1 MAYDTGDIID
11 ERYKILGPIGKGG
24 HGTVYRAMDLEL
36 QSQVAIKFLHADIAR
51 EPGFATRMQRE
62 ARAMGQ
68 LSGTSAVQVF
78 AFNKASG
85 GGMYLVMEYLE
96 GTDLGR
102 HVLSYEEHGQFMPVR
117 ELQELLEPIATT
129 LEAAHA
135 RGIIHRDLKLA
146 NIFVL
151 RSAGRGRVR
160 LLDFGLVKD
169 MKMDPLTMQGMVAG
183 SPAYIAPEAWLGKP
197 DLIDH
202 RIDVYSFGVVVFRLL
217 AGQMPFDPKQTIDK
231 LILQVTRAPRPSL
244 HALRPDLPA
253 RIDEWVKKA
262 LAVAPNDRFQSV
274 QSLWQALQG
283 VLQS

>member
-1 MAYDTGDIID
+1 MGYSAGDVVD
-11 ERYKILGPIGKGG
+11 DRYKLLNAIGKGG

-78 AFNKASG
+78 AFNKASS

-96 GTDLGR
+96 GHDLGR
-102 HVLSYEEHGQFMPVR
+102 HLQGYEETGARMPIKEVI
-117 ELQELLEPIATT
+117 ELLEPIAAT

-151 RSAGRGRVR
+151 KSAGRGRVR

-197 DLIDH
+197 DMIDH
-202 RIDVYSFGVVVFRLL
+202 RIDVYSFGAVIFRVLG
-217 AGQMPFDPKQTIDK
+217 GQMPFDPKQTIDK

-244 HALRPDLPA
+244 HELRPDLAPA
-253 RIDEWVKKA
+253 VDDWVKKA
-262 LAVAPNDRFQSV
+262 LAVAPSDRFQSV
-274 QSLWQALQG
+274 QALWY
-283 VLQS
+283 VLEGILRS